1 MIKTKAK
8 VSAITAIE
16 KIKDRRIKNNAKNL
30 AMIEVPYID
39 IAIPAIINKIKG
51 VIFFPHK

>member
-1 MIKTKAK
+1 MIKTKVK
-8 VSAITAIE
+8 VSAITAME
-16 KIKDRRIKNNAKNL
+16 KIKVRRIKNNAKIL
-30 AMIEVPYID
+30 AMIEVPKIE